1 MIFIPRINQKLIEKS
16 LFKGK
21 VAIVYGPRQVG
32 KTTLAKKI
40 LEQYNNDGLYLN
52 CEHLPV
58 QQRLS
63 VPDPERLKK
72 YIGNYKIVVL
82 DEAQKITN
90 IGLILKILVD
100 AFPKLQIIAT
110 GSSSFELSE
119 KVSEPLTGRV
129 NKFILYPFSLEE
141 IGQKFNSFDIDSKLE
156 NLLRFGAYPEV
167 FNAVEDEAINR
178 LNDITSNYLFR
189 DVLSFEKIKKSS
201 IITELLQMLSLQL
214 GQEVSYDELATKL
227 GVSRLTIIKY
237 IDLLE
242 KSFILFSLRSFSH
255 NPRKEL
261 SKSIKIYFYDL
272 GIRNTLIQNH
282 NSLKFRNDVGALWEN
297 FLIME
302 RIKFGAYHQI
312 YSNKYFWRTYQQS
325 EIDYIEEREGK
336 LFAYEFKWNSEK
348 KVKIPKYWQDTY
360 KNSEFEVVSPKNYL
374 NFVL

>member
-21 VAIVYGPRQVG
+21 VAIIYGPRQVG
-32 KTTLAKKI
+32 KTTLAKNI
-40 LEQYNNDGLYLN
+40 LEKQDKDGLYLN

-58 QQRLS
+58 QQQLS

-72 YIGNYKIVVL
+72 YIGDRKLIVF
-82 DEAQKITN
+82 DEAQKVTN

-100 AFPKLQIIAT
+100 SFPKLQIIAT

-119 KVSEPLTGRV
+119 KISEPLTGRV
-129 NKFILYPFSLEE
+129 NQYILYPFSVEE
-141 IGQKFNSFDIDSKLE
+141 IKQKYNNFEIDSKLE
-156 NLLRFGAYPEV
+156 NLMRFGAYPEV
-167 FNAVEDEAINR
+167 FSLSEQEAINR
-178 LNDITSNYLFR
+178 LNEITSNYLFR

-201 IITELLQMLSLQL
+201 IISDLLQMIALQL

-242 KSFILFSLRSFSH
+242 KSFILFSLRSFSR

-261 SKSIKIYFYDL
+261 SKSIKLYFYDL

-282 NSLKFRNDVGALWEN
+282 NPFKSRNDVGALWEN

-302 RIKFGAYHQI
+302 RIKRGAYHQT

-325 EIDYIEEREGK
+325 EIDFIEERGGQ
-336 LFAYEFKWNSEK
+336 LFAYEFKWNKEK
-348 KVKIPKYWQDTY
+348 KVKAPKFWQDSY
-360 KNSEFEVVSPKNYL
+360 KDSEFKIISPGNYFD
-374 NFVL
+374 FVM